1 MTENDER
8 EAWRMNLGLPHGKK
22 QILTTIKNTALTA
35 VGTLIMAVGVG
46 AFIIPTGLVVGGIS
60 GTAIIFERVLRGV
73 LPFGAV
79 FYASVLNW
87 VLFFLGLVL
96 LGRAFALKTLV
107 STIVYPF
114 ALIVGEFV
122 VTPSFFGG
130 FFNLASERYASMG
143 SLSLVCAAVVGGALI
158 GVGQSLTFLGGGSTG
173 GADIIAFIICKFV
186 KTARSSVVIF
196 SIDAVIIVLGMFVT
210 GNFIITLLG
219 VCCSVVIALVIDK
232 VFLGESQAFIAHI
245 ISDRHE
251 DIHEQ
256 IAKRLGRTT
265 TLIEAHGGYSKA
277 EKKVLMVTFTRRQYA
292 ELMAI
297 VNSLD
302 KNAFIT
308 VHRAH
313 QIGGEGWTYAVH
325 ADGENNE

>member
-1 MTENDER
+1 MHIITDGR

-35 VGTLIMAVGVG
+35 IGTSIMAIGVG
-46 AFIIPTGLVVGGIS
+46 AFIIPTGLVVGGVS
-60 GTAIIFERVLRGV
+60 GTAIILEQLLRDI
-73 LPFGAV
+73 LPLDAV
-79 FYASVLNW
+79 FYASILNW
-87 VLFFLGLVL
+87 ALFFLGLVI

-114 ALIVGEFV
+114 ALVLGELM

-130 FFNLASERYASMG
+130 FFNLASERYAAMG
-143 SLSLVCAAVVGGALI
+143 SLSLVAAAVVGGALI
-158 GVGQSLTFLGGGSTG
+158 GIGQALTFLGGGSTG
-173 GADIIAFIICKFV
+173 GADIIAFIVCKFM
-186 KTARSSVVIF
+186 KSARSSVVILV
-196 SIDAVIIVLGMFVT
+196 IDSTVITLGMFVT

-219 VCCSVVIALVIDK
+219 IFCSAVSAIMIDK

-245 ISDRHE
+245 ISNRYD
-251 DIHEQ
+251 DIHKA
-256 IAKRLGRTT
+256 IADRLERTT
-265 TLIEAHGGYSKA
+265 TLIEARGGFSRMQKT
-277 EKKVLMVTFTRRQYA
+277 VLMVTFTRRQYA

-313 QIGGEGWTYAVH
+313 QIGGEGWTYDTPS
-325 ADGENNE
+325 DGGN